1 MSRIAATRPGLVL
14 LLLAA
19 LAGCASAPPAPEAPA
34 AAQPAPAAPAATP
47 ASHTGVL
54 EGAPYLIEVPPRW
67 NGELVM
73 FLHGY
78 EPKGAPRETPLVA
91 NDFDR
96 WLLSEGFAVA
106 RSSYSAQ
113 GWAVAEALVDNER
126 LRQHAATLIGK
137 PKRTWLLGNSL
148 GGLLVLASL
157 ERHPDAYDGALSLC
171 GVNVS
176 GEEIIGRGGLD
187 PLAVF
192 EHYFPGVLGLAAG
205 GLADPASPP
214 SADPAAIEV
223 ALASNETRAGQLAA
237 SFDIP
242 RRDLSGA
249 LMLQY
254 LVLRELSERA
264 GGLPVSNRDSVY
276 QGFGD
281 DTALN
286 AAIRRYDAA
295 PGAATYLRANATLSG
310 SAPRPVVL
318 LSNVND
324 PTVPARFSGRY
335 AELAKAAGR
344 ADHVLVMPP
353 VGEGHCAF
361 SQVDIG
367 RALRALVDRGS
378 MPPAE

>member
-1 MSRIAATRPGLVL
+1 MTTNAKLSLALA

-19 LAGCASAPPAPEAPA
+19 LGGCATAPQAPPAAAAPEAPA
-34 AAQPAPAAPAATP
+34 ASVATP
-47 ASHTGVL
+47 GTTTGTL
-54 EGAPYLIEVPPRW
+54 EGAPFLVAAPPRW

-78 EPKGAPRETPLVA
+78 EPKGAPREATPAA
-91 NDFDR
+91 NDFDN
-96 WLLSEGFAVA
+96 WLLSKGFAVA
-106 RSSYSAQ
+106 RSSYSTQ

-126 LRQHAATLIGK
+126 LRQHAVRLLGQ

-148 GGLLVLASL
+148 GGLLALASL
-157 ERHPDAYDGALSLC
+157 ERHPQVYDGALSFC

-192 EHYFPGVLGLAAG
+192 DHYFPGVLGLAAG

-214 SADPAAIEV
+214 AADPEAIEV
-223 ALASNETRAGQLAA
+223 ALTSNELRAGQLAA

-242 RRDLSGA
+242 RRDLAGA

-264 GGLPVSNRDSVY
+264 GGLPVSNRDTVY

-281 DTALN
+281 DAALN
-286 AAIRRYDAA
+286 AAIRRYDAD
-295 PGAATYLRANATLSG
+295 PDAAAYLRANATLSG

-335 AELAKAAGR
+335 LELAKAAGR
-344 ADHVLVMPP
+344 AGQVLAMPP

-367 RALRALVDRGS
+367 RALAALVGS
-378 MPPAE
+378 DKVTTPAE

>member
-1 MSRIAATRPGLVL
+1 MTPNSKLSLALA

-19 LAGCASAPPAPEAPA
+19 LGGCATAPQAPPTAAAPEAPA
-34 AAQPAPAAPAATP
+34 ASVAAPGVT
-47 ASHTGVL
+47 TGTL
-54 EGAPYLIEVPPRW
+54 EGAPFLVAAPPRW

-78 EPKGAPRETPLVA
+78 EPKGAPREATPAA
-91 NDFDR
+91 NDFDN
-96 WLLSEGFAVA
+96 WLLSKGFAVA
-106 RSSYSAQ
+106 RSSYSTQ
-113 GWAVAEALVDNER
+113 GWAVAEALEDNER
-126 LRQHAATLIGK
+126 LRQHAVKLLGQ

-148 GGLLVLASL
+148 GGLLALASL
-157 ERHPDAYDGALSLC
+157 ERHPQAYDGALSFC

-214 SADPAAIEV
+214 VADPEAIEV
-223 ALASNETRAGQLAA
+223 ALTSNELRAGQLAA
-237 SFDIP
+237 SFDIL
-242 RRDLSGA
+242 RRDLAGA

-264 GGLPVSNRDSVY
+264 GGLPVSNRDTVY

-281 DTALN
+281 DAALN
-286 AAIRRYDAA
+286 AAIRRYDAD
-295 PGAATYLRANATLSG
+295 PGAAAYLRANATLSG

-324 PTVPARFSGRY
+324 PTVPARFGGRY
-335 AELAKAAGR
+335 LELAKAAGR
-344 ADHVLVMPP
+344 ADQVLAMPP

-367 RALRALVDRGS
+367 RALAALVGRDKVVT
-378 MPPAE
+378 PAE